1 MRVPGAPAKYHCMQQ
16 PQPLARRKRA
26 LECEVGVV
34 REHLEGDC
42 CPCCKNSRLVLMA
55 LNLEESVLMCT
66 SKGCLYPLDADC
78 SAVARVLHKTPKRA
92 RVPLSD
98 AGYDPVAMAA
108 AAAQED
114 WQEQDKMQKRAS
126 SEGQAQ
132 LGGAQFA
139 DTSIEVVGDGA
150 PTVSSEDETSE
161 GILDIPG
168 LASCNTDSIL
178 EELEAE
184 IKRSM
189 ATPSPPLCS
198 TRTSVL

>member
-1 MRVPGAPAKYHCMQQ
+1 MRVLGAPAKCHCMQQ

-26 LECEVGVV
+26 LECEAGVV
-34 REHLEGDC
+34 REHLEGDY
-42 CPCCKNSRLVLMA
+42 CPSCKNSRLVLMA

-66 SKGCLYPLDADC
+66 SKGCLYPFDEDC
-78 SAVARVLHKTPKRA
+78 SAVERVLHKTPKSA

-114 WQEQDKMQKRAS
+114 WQEQDKMQNCAS

-139 DTSIEVVGDGA
+139 DTSIGVVGDGSEW
-150 PTVSSEDETSE
+150 SSEDETSE

-198 TRTSVL
+198 TRTRVL